1 MPMRQFQTSSAK
13 RSASMETIG
22 SSNNSR
28 MFKRH
33 VSHVVTMLQMK
44 PPALPKSDAEVS
56 SIDSDGAFHRSVMA
70 YKPPTASVKEL
81 TFKTKK
87 QPILGKN
94 RTSRCASFHVFASTD
109 HPLPPKTT
117 SLLHRLLSSRL
128 SNLVLC
134 MFVTFLSRVCHVF
147 VTSS

>member
-1 MPMRQFQTSSAK
+1 MRQFQTSSAK

-94 RTSRCASFHVFASTD
+94 RTSRCAPHHVFASTD
-109 HPLPPKTT
+109 YPLPPKQPLFFTVFSHLASPT
-117 SLLHRLLSSRL
+117 SY
-128 SNLVLC
+128 C
-134 MFVTFLSRVCHVF
+134 ACLSRVYNVL
-147 VTSS
+147 VTCL